1 MMRINVEIDDAL
13 LTEAMEAT
21 GNNTKRATVEQAL
34 RTLIRLRVEIS
45 TLRDLELARL
55 VLAPDT
61 QRQQSSQLFV
71 RTNIEIDDDL
81 LADAMRAA
89 GSSTKRATVDEAL
102 RTVVRL
108 FRQKKAIEELRGI
121 GWEGD
126 LDAMREGWS
135 GPPA

>member
-1 MMRINVEIDDAL
+1 MMRINIEIDDAL

-21 GNNTKRATVEQAL
+21 GNGTKRATVEQAL
-34 RTLIRLRVEIS
+34 RTLIRLRDEIPAF
-45 TLRDLELARL
+45 RELELVRQVLVPDAVRHRL
-55 VLAPDT
+55 L
-61 QRQQSSQLFV
+61 V

-89 GSSTKRATVDEAL
+89 ASSIKRATVDEAL